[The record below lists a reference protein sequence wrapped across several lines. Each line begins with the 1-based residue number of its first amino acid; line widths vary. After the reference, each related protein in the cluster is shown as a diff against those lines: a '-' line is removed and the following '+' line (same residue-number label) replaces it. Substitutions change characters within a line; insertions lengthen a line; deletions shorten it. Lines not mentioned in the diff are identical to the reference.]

1 MREAYKLELTGN
13 TELLQTARAALEH
26 EYIKGVNSD
35 KVEEL
40 SKACQSGL
48 QAWMTQIGELEDN
61 VEECELCHL
70 GSSRVVVVVVAIV
83 VVLAV
88 VVVALVIAVLKF

>member
-1 MREAYKLELTGN
+1 
-13 TELLQTARAALEH
+13 
-26 EYIKGVNSD
+26 
-35 KVEEL
+35 
-40 SKACQSGL
+40 
-48 QAWMTQIGELEDN
+48 MTQIGELEDN

>member
-35 KVEEL
+35 TIDALK
-40 SKACQSGL
+40 KA
-48 QAWMTQIGELEDN
+48 
-61 VEECELCHL
+61 
-70 GSSRVVVVVVAIV
+70 
-83 VVLAV
+83 
-88 VVVALVIAVLKF
+88 

>member
-1 MREAYKLELTGN
+1 MSCLCMLVSTVRSNVMREAYKLELTGN

-48 QAWMTQIGELEDN
+48 QA
-61 VEECELCHL
+61 
-70 GSSRVVVVVVAIV
+70 
-83 VVLAV
+83 
-88 VVVALVIAVLKF
+88 